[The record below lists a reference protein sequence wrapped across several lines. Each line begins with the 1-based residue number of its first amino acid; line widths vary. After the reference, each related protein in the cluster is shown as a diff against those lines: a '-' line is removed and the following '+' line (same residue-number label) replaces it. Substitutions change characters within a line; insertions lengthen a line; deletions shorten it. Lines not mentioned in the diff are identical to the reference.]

1 MRQNYG
7 QMSLVLNPFRL
18 SYNPCLIP
26 KTYLLETKKPPNISK
41 GRIRIGPVAI
51 ARDSEFVA
59 VDTR

>member
-1 MRQNYG
+1 
-7 QMSLVLNPFRL
+7 MSIVLNPFRL